1 MMKDKLSV
9 KDFRDFFKN
18 NFKII
23 LGSII
28 LLFISTTAYTIYN
41 YRKADDN
48 EKPSGTPIE
57 ITKSTLSKE
66 KYEELAEWPLELY
79 SDGQIKQMQAHLLPY
94 AYKLTI
100 YVEHENNEPIAN
112 TTFMREVFRNKEVLK
127 FIESRLGEKLT
138 PAIELAVHIENLGN
152 SGVYEL
158 HFQRGTR
165 EESLEL
171 AHILID
177 AIEEKKIPVLNNKTV
192 DLIDQEPEPVLL
204 DYSEFEEDT
213 ANDSKISFKLI
224 LKILAFTSIFS
235 ITLGLIIGILLA
247 LFRAVL
253 SKNISP
259 LYDYAR
265 EESDKIIRLN
275 HFKSIDTKSKIDK
288 GLNNIN
294 QPLAYKKIILLDAP
308 TEKELKEILSKLSSN
323 TSYYTDF
330 SLVQEKVEK
339 VDEIVILTLVNKT
352 TKNWYNNQRVQLNGY
367 DLPIKII
374 QF

>member
-1 MMKDKLSV
+1 MKDKLNV
-9 KDFRDFFKN
+9 RDFYDFLKS

-28 LLFISTTAYTIYN
+28 LLFVSTTAYAVYN
-41 YRKADDN
+41 YEKADESEMPGDA
-48 EKPSGTPIE
+48 SIE

-79 SDGQIKQMQAHLLPY
+79 SEGQIRQMQAHLLPY

-100 YVEHENNEPIAN
+100 YAEHKNNEPIAN
-112 TTFMREVFRNKEVLK
+112 TTFMREVFRNREVLK
-127 FIESRLGEKLT
+127 YIENSLGEKLT
-138 PAIELAVHIENLGN
+138 PAIELSVHIENLGN
-152 SGVYEL
+152 SGIYEL

-171 AHILID
+171 GYILMD
-177 AIEEKKIPVLNNKTV
+177 AIEENKIPVLNNKTIHLV
-192 DLIDQEPEPVLL
+192 DQEPEPVLL
-204 DYSEFEEDT
+204 DYSEYDENT
-213 ANDSKISFKLI
+213 TNDNNISFKVI
-224 LKILAFTSIFS
+224 LKVLAFTSIFS
-235 ITLGLIIGILLA
+235 IVLGLTIGTLIA

-253 SKNISP
+253 SKDISS

-265 EESDKIIRLN
+265 EESDKIVRLN
-275 HFKSIDTKSKIDK
+275 HFKSIDVESKFDK

-294 QPLAYKKIILLDAP
+294 QPLAYKKIILLDAS
-308 TEKELKEILSKLSSN
+308 TEKELKEVLSKLSSN

-339 VDEIVILTLVNKT
+339 IDEIVILTLVNKT
-352 TKNWYNNQRVQLNGY
+352 AKNWYNNQRIQLNGY